1 MGINS
6 LTLSDEEIKNLKELI
21 SLKKLKKIPITNE
34 YELLRIKDGEI
45 NLIIYKTGKIVFNEN
60 PDTIE
65 ILNFVMLRETDY
77 DYILGSDETGK
88 GEWYGPLVIV
98 ATALNPEEIIKLRL
112 SGVKDSKTIKKT
124 KIMELAIKIMK
135 MDFPRQYMVLKPY
148 SYNKLYKNLKN
159 EKKSLNDLLAWAH
172 SRVIHELLGKIEFV
186 RTKVVIDQ
194 FDQQK
199 TEYRLGNYDKKRI
212 EIIQK
217 TGAESETPVAAA
229 SIIAKYLFET
239 EINNLDNEYGL
250 NLRNSNPKDIKPETL
265 PYVAKLHFKNV
276 NEYYK

>member
-1 MGINS
+1 MEINS
-6 LTLSDEEIKNLKELI
+6 LTLTNHEIKNLKELI
-21 SLKKLKKIPITNE
+21 SLKKYKEIPITNE

-45 NLIIYKTGKIVFNEN
+45 NLILYKTGKIVFNEN
-60 PDTIE
+60 PVTIK
-65 ILNFVMLRETDY
+65 ILNSILLRETGY

-98 ATALNPEEIIKLRL
+98 GTALNPEEIIKLRL
-112 SGVKDSKTIKKT
+112 VGVKDSKTMKKP
-124 KIMELAIKIMK
+124 KIMELALKIMD
-135 MDFPRQYMVLKPY
+135 MDFPRQNIVLKPY
-148 SYNKLYKNLKN
+148 RYNKLYKDFRK

-172 SRVIHELLGKIEFV
+172 SRVIHELLNKIEFE
-186 RTKVVIDQ
+186 RTKVFIDE

-229 SIIAKYLFET
+229 SIIAKYIFET
-239 EINNLDNEYGL
+239 EVNNLDLEYGL
-250 NLRNSNPKDIKPETL
+250 NLRNSNPKDIKPEIL
-265 PYVAKLHFKNV
+265 PQVAKLHFKNV
-276 NEYYK
+276 NKYL